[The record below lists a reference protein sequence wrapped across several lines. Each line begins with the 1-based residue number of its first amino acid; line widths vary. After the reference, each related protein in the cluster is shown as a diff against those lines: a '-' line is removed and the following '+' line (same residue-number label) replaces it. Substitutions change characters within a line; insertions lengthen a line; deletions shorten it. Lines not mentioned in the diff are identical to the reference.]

1 MVAHVS
7 AVTAKVRLR
16 SQFKIVDICAD
27 IVDCLKSHAVVHD
40 VVPDRATVYSEI
52 HLNTISTVLKSL
64 HRNHNLHVEVGRKW
78 IRPLYTRLH
87 RTTAWCITVHTVI
100 WHHFI
105 VAHPSITRW
114 IPHPRL
120 LDRSIGRHAVTTS
133 EIVVRISV
141 TCIETVG
148 PSIIALVSVKV
159 GDGIKIVCGD
169 IRRCR
174 GVTRSHR
181 R

>member
-16 SQFKIVDICAD
+16 SQFKIIDICAD
-27 IVDCLKSHAVVHD
+27 IVDCLKSHAVVHN
-40 VVPDRATVYSEI
+40 VIPDRATVYSEI

-120 LDRSIGRHAVTTS
+120 LDRSIGRHTVTTS

-141 TCIETVG
+141 TRIETVG